1 MIVGQSVLGIIPAR
15 GGSKG
20 VPRKNL
26 RTVGGKPLLGWTIEA
41 AKRSRYID
49 RLVVSSDDAEI
60 RAAAKGLGCE
70 TLERP
75 AALARD
81 ETPGIEPVLHALSAL
96 PGFDWVVLLQP
107 TSPLRATED
116 IDGTLK
122 RCVDGAAEACVSVTE
137 ARETPYWMFRLAGEQ
152 RLERLLASAELPDR
166 RQDAPPV
173 YVLNGAVY
181 VARSAWLAQSK
192 TFLAEGTLG
201 YPMPQERSI
210 DIDTEQDLHLVEL
223 MLQRNS

>member
-1 MIVGQSVLGIIPAR
+1 MIDGKSVLGIIPAR

-26 RTVGGKPLLGWTIEA
+26 RAVGGKPLLAWTIEA
-41 AKRSRYID
+41 AARSRYID

-60 RAAAKGLGCE
+60 RAAAKALRCE
-70 TLERP
+70 ALERP
-75 AALARD
+75 AELARD
-81 ETPGIEPVLHALSAL
+81 ETPGIEPVLHALSVL
-96 PGFDWVVLLQP
+96 PDFDWVVLLQP
-107 TSPLRATED
+107 TSPLRTTQD

-122 RCVDGAAEACVSVTE
+122 RCADGAAEACVSVTA
-137 ARETPYWMFRLAGEQ
+137 ARETPYWMFKLGSEQ

-181 VARSAWLAQSK
+181 VARTAWLAQSK
-192 TFLAEGTLG
+192 AFLAHGTLG
-201 YPMPQERSI
+201 YPMPQERSV
-210 DIDTEQDLHLVEL
+210 DIDTEQDLHLVEW
-223 MLQRNS
+223 MLQRNP